1 MYINAELTR
10 EINVCVGALNELVI
24 RQGHELTDP
33 HVVQKSMEL
42 DLLVLLAMKSQI
54 NQRKKQRQKVPAYI

>member
-54 NQRKKQRQKVPAYI
+54 NQRKKQRRKVPAYI